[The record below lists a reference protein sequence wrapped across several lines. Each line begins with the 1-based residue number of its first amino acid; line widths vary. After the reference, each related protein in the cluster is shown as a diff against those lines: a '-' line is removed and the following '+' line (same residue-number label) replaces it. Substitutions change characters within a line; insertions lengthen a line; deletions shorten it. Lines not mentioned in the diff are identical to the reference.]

1 MTGGASCHVL
11 TVNKKGNMSF
21 LMGFIFTVETIFY
34 DFVYLKLIF
43 FHFLSFKCI
52 GIKNNFLKKLFS
64 CIFK

>member
-43 FHFLSFKCI
+43 FYFLSFKCV
-52 GIKNNFLKKLFS
+52 GIKNNFFKKV
-64 CIFK
+64 IFMYF